1 MRTSACAGDKMSA
14 HSMVARK
21 MAFMT
26 AGRIMRGSFH
36 LDDRMK

>member
-1 MRTSACAGDKMSA
+1 MRTSACAGDKMRA
-14 HSMVARK
+14 HNMIARE

-26 AGRIMRGSFH
+26 AGRIMSDSFN